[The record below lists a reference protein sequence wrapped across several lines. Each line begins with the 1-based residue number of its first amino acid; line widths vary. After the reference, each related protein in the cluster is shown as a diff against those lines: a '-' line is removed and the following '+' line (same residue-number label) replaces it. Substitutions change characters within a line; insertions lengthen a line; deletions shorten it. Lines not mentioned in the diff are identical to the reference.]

1 LVEKKI
7 RGGARENAG
16 RKKCEPCTYISLR
29 VPLASKQQFLN
40 ELKIK
45 LHELKKQQTN
55 HGESPI
61 LEG

>member
-40 ELKIK
+40 ELKQK
-45 LHELKKQQTN
+45 LHELKKQQIDPR
-55 HGESPI
+55 ESPI
-61 LEG
+61 PKG

>member
-1 LVEKKI
+1 LVKKKQ
-7 RGGARENAG
+7 GGARENAG

-45 LHELKKQQTN
+45 LHELKKQQIDP
-55 HGESPI
+55 GKSAI
-61 LEG
+61 FEG